1 MIFHAP
7 FAVGAYHSKSASG
20 IRPQRMLEAFRN
32 AGFDVFLVTGG
43 VNERKAAI
51 AEVKRQIRAGVVF
64 DFVYSESTTKPHI
77 FTGRYKYPLNPFF
90 DYAFFRFCRKNNVPV
105 SLFYRDVYW
114 RFKEFREDLGFVK
127 ATILRPFYIW
137 DLLAYLRA
145 LDLLYVPSSGY
156 GEHIPALLRPPT
168 ALLPPGS
175 EIVGDV
181 DDVPTDS
188 LLYIGGLGTH
198 YTMHAAFH
206 TVARE
211 SDLSLTVCTREP
223 EWELVKESYPTAPN
237 IKVVHESGAQLD
249 ALYEAAKYCLIFVET
264 TNYRNF
270 AVPFKLYEYIGRGKP
285 IIASAGTHAGTI
297 VEELG
302 VGWAIPYDADEL
314 AKLLVRL
321 RTEPAEYL
329 ATLRRLELVR
339 QENTWAK
346 RVEQV
351 AADMAHLRS
360 GL

>member
-20 IRPQRMLEAFRN
+20 IRPQRMLAAFRD

-43 VNERKAAI
+43 VKERKAAI
-51 AEVKRQIRAGVVF
+51 AEAKRQIRAGEVF

-77 FTGRYKYPLNPFF
+77 FTGRYRYPLNPFF

-114 RFKEFREDLGFVK
+114 RFKEFREDLGIVK
-127 ATILRPFYIW
+127 AAILRPFYIW

-145 LDLLYVPSSGY
+145 LDVLYVPSSGY
-156 GEHIPALLRPPT
+156 GEHIPSILRPPI

-175 EIVGDV
+175 EVVGDV
-181 DDVPTDS
+181 EAIPAES

-198 YTMHAAFH
+198 YTMHAAFQA
-206 TVARE
+206 VAR
-211 SDLSLTVCTREP
+211 DPNLSLTVCTREP
-223 EWELVKESYPTAPN
+223 EWDLVKESYATAPN
-237 IKVVHESGAQLD
+237 IGVVHESGEQLD

-302 VGWAIPYDADEL
+302 VGWAIPYDADALSSLL
-314 AKLLVRL
+314 ARL
-321 RTEPAEYL
+321 RTEPEEYV
-329 ATLRRLELVR
+329 ATLKRIELIR

-346 RVEQV
+346 RAEQV
-351 AADMAHLRS
+351 ATDMSRARS
-360 GL
+360 GA